1 MSLLKQLKKLADDGS
16 IRFIDYQLARFMKN
30 MGASELEQYTSAAV
44 SHVLAQGHVCL
55 SVDALIG
62 GVFSLPVITQNKL
75 QESVGLPL
83 SQWKKE
89 LSNGR
94 FIGNKEQSKQPLVLE
109 NNSIYLQRYWHYEQV
124 IKHYLLNQS
133 QGDQFVDIR
142 EALQRLFK
150 RDYVWI
156 LKQYQQRSIAK
167 DNFKSWCLNILDI
180 VDGDNL
186 LWNEIEQTFE
196 QANNETDLMTLDEL
210 IPDEYCLN
218 WQKLAAAVAVAQS
231 FSVISGGPGTGK
243 TTTIIKVL
251 ALLVELHQTSLADK
265 NALVIKLA
273 APTGKAAA
281 RLTESIGGAKLK
293 LSLGDEISNA
303 IPEQAST
310 LHRLLGVIPDS
321 GLYRHNKDNPLH
333 LDVLVLDEASMIDLP
348 MMAALLDALPTHAR
362 LILLGD
368 KDQLASVEAGSVLGD
383 IFSFYQQGYSKEQIK
398 WLEHASGY
406 RLPMLD
412 KQTKNS
418 RVSNGICLLQKSY
431 RFDDQSG
438 IGQLAKI
445 VNFGQYRK
453 LRDLWQK
460 KYEDIELHNE
470 EYCDESASD
479 SSYKILL
486 DLAVAG
492 YGKYLSLLKAVPIED
507 ANIYAKKLLELFSSC
522 QILAAVREGDFGVD
536 GINQRVTQA
545 LQTAGLIR
553 PRMGDW
559 YQGRPVMIVKNDYSL
574 GLFNGDIGLCL
585 LEINEKDEET
595 LRVYF
600 QLPDGSIKSFLPSRL
615 PSHETVYAMTIHK
628 SQGSE
633 FDHAIMVL
641 PAKDNPVLTK
651 ELVYTGITRAKKRLD
666 IFSSHDI
673 LVNAIRKPTQR
684 NSGLAA
690 MVAVDNQAEE
700 NKNDSVVDEK
710 PIDNQ
715 QASQGSLF

>member
-1 MSLLKQLKKLADDGS
+1 MSLVKQLKKLADDGA

-44 SHVLAQGHVCL
+44 SYVLAQGHVCL
-55 SVDALIG
+55 SVDALIDG
-62 GVFSLPVITQNKL
+62 AFSLPVITQKKL

-83 SQWKKE
+83 SQWKKA

-109 NNSIYLQRYWHYEQV
+109 NNSVYLQRYWHYEQV
-124 IKHYLLNQS
+124 IKNYLLNQS

-142 EALQRLFK
+142 AALQRLLK

-156 LKQYQQRSIAK
+156 LNQYHQRSLAK
-167 DNFKSWCLNILDI
+167 ENFTSWCLNILDI

-186 LWNEIEQTFE
+186 LWNEIEKTFE
-196 QANNETDLMTLDEL
+196 QAKSETDLFINDEL

-251 ALLVELHQTSLADK
+251 ALLVELHQTALADK

-293 LSLGDEISNA
+293 LSLGDDISNA
-303 IPEQAST
+303 IPAQAST
-310 LHRLLGVIPDS
+310 LHRLLGVIPDA

-348 MMAALLDALPTHAR
+348 MMAALLDALPAHAR

-412 KQTKNS
+412 KQTQTVAYLMVFAFFKK
-418 RVSNGICLLQKSY
+418 VI
-431 RFDDQSG
+431 
-438 IGQLAKI
+438 
-445 VNFGQYRK
+445 
-453 LRDLWQK
+453 DLM
-460 KYEDIELHNE
+460 
-470 EYCDESASD
+470 
-479 SSYKILL
+479 
-486 DLAVAG
+486 
-492 YGKYLSLLKAVPIED
+492 
-507 ANIYAKKLLELFSSC
+507 
-522 QILAAVREGDFGVD
+522 
-536 GINQRVTQA
+536 INQ
-545 LQTAGLIR
+545 
-553 PRMGDW
+553 
-559 YQGRPVMIVKNDYSL
+559 
-574 GLFNGDIGLCL
+574 
-585 LEINEKDEET
+585 
-595 LRVYF
+595 
-600 QLPDGSIKSFLPSRL
+600 
-615 PSHETVYAMTIHK
+615 
-628 SQGSE
+628 
-633 FDHAIMVL
+633 VL
-641 PAKDNPVLTK
+641 VSWLK
-651 ELVYTGITRAKKRLD
+651 
-666 IFSSHDI
+666 
-673 LVNAIRKPTQR
+673 
-684 NSGLAA
+684 
-690 MVAVDNQAEE
+690 
-700 NKNDSVVDEK
+700 
-710 PIDNQ
+710 
-715 QASQGSLF
+715 